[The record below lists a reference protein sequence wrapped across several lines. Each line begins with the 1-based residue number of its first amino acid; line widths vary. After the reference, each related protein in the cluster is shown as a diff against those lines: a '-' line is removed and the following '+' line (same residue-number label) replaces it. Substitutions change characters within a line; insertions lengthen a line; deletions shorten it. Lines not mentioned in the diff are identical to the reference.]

1 MLSTMFWSSI
11 EFFEVQLI
19 SYQVVFKD
27 GSHSTCY
34 SGLLGSKLQLL
45 EVVLLRQVL
54 DDEVCV
60 GHGLAVLV
68 GDPRTFSFG
77 SDSVFEV

>member
-1 MLSTMFWSSI
+1 M
-11 EFFEVQLI
+11 VQFI
-19 SYQVVFKD
+19 FYQVVFKD

-34 SGLLGSKLQLL
+34 SGLLGSQLQLL

-54 DDEVCV
+54 DDEVGV
-60 GHGLAVLV
+60 GHSLAVLV

-77 SDSVFEV
+77 SNSVFEIYKI